1 MLSSP
6 RLTVITAGLA
16 TALLALTAC
25 GSGLSEGGADTGKG
39 PCTGVE
45 PGSVDPAALKGVTV
59 KVGSKEFDEQLLL
72 GQLTLKMM
80 CAAGAKAVDET
91 NSKGASQTRA
101 KLTRGESD
109 IYWEYTGTAWVD
121 FLKQKPIFDPEQ
133 QYDAVKKLDLEKN
146 GVVWGQR
153 APFNNTYAFA
163 VSDAFAKKNNVETDS
178 DMAAYLN
185 AHTSSK
191 VCVESEFLSRVDG
204 YPGFKKAYAV
214 TGGTTTSLGIG
225 VIYTQTGKG
234 ACDFGEVFTTDGRIS
249 ALGLHV
255 LKDDKSFFP
264 VYNAVPQ
271 VMKKTDEEH
280 PEILQVLKPLA
291 ETLTTPVMQE
301 LNAEVSAKG
310 EEPAAVATEFLKE
323 KGFLKQ

>member
-1 MLSSP
+1 MNSSP
-6 RLTVITAGLA
+6 RLTVVTVTLA
-16 TALLALTAC
+16 TALLGATAC

-39 PCTGVE
+39 PCTGVKA
-45 PGSVDPAALKGVTV
+45 GSVDPAALDGVTV

-109 IYWEYTGTAWVD
+109 VYWEYTGTAWVD
-121 FLKQKPIFDPEQ
+121 FLKQKPIFDAEK
-133 QYDAVKKLDLEKN
+133 QYDAVKKMDLEN

-153 APFNNTYAFA
+153 APFNNTFAFA
-163 VSDAFAKKNNVETDS
+163 VSDDFAKKNNVETDS

-185 AHTSSK
+185 ENPSSK
-191 VCVESEFLSRVDG
+191 VCVESEFLSRIDG
-204 YPGFKKAYAV
+204 YPGFKKAYDI

-234 ACDFGEVFTTDGRIS
+234 TCDFGEVFTTDGRIS

-255 LKDDKSFFP
+255 LDDDKSFFP
-264 VYNAVPQ
+264 IYNAVPQ

-280 PEILQVLKPLA
+280 PQILQVLKPLA
-291 ETLTTPVMQE
+291 EVLTTSVMQE
-301 LNAEVSAKG
+301 LNARVSAKG
-310 EEPAAVATEFLKE
+310 EEPAAVATDFLKE